1 MLLWIDFA
9 KVTFGITLK
18 PIFIKSLN
26 CPCDTSLKSKFSEHD
41 LQPKKRMVTSP
52 DLFLS

>member
-18 PIFIKSLN
+18 PIFVKSLN
-26 CPCDTSLKSKFSEHD
+26 CPCDTSLKSKFWAWFATQKENGN
-41 LQPKKRMVTSP
+41 
-52 DLFLS
+52 